1 MPART
6 RSPNSLDS
14 AGEFDVRA
22 EITQIRHEMA
32 DPRVKRLEMG
42 EIKGLLSSI
51 CASMSSQGPEF
62 GGTAG
67 ASTSGIARGAAGLA
81 ASAAATVSNTATV
94 AGSSSVPP
102 GFSPQPNTAGVQTGA
117 GAMPLTS
124 GAQVNPVNAGSMTST
139 VTIPSFLPRNTQGA
153 MTSVGNVNFQIEP
166 NTVNPSFGPVFT
178 TATRTHVL
186 PEGRNF
192 NFPERESQ
200 EDVGMNHYGI
210 DTNQPWRYPTR
221 QPGGTA
227 VGIGAGMPN
236 PGGGMYWQEPPRYLH
251 GVIPNPYTEMS
262 LRSQRLEL
270 TLFNGEDAVG
280 WLQQCEKFFEM
291 TGTPVDQWVN
301 LASGHLVGRAGKWF
315 RNLAIPWYCL
325 NWQQFYLMV
334 LDRFTEANAHEA
346 VELLQNAKQTG
357 SVMQY
362 IDKFEDC
369 VSLVKRDHPY
379 LTESYI
385 LSCFIGGLRADIKH
399 DVCGQK
405 PQNLLAGYWYAK
417 VYEKA
422 SIAKRLS
429 YQSGFNRNKPQF
441 QPAQSSGTRFVNQK
455 NTTQGVEKEKKTCW
469 YCKEPWNYQHKYKVG
484 KVVHMM
490 EEVKEE

>member
-1 MPART
+1 
-6 RSPNSLDS
+6 
-14 AGEFDVRA
+14 
-22 EITQIRHEMA
+22 
-32 DPRVKRLEMG
+32 
-42 EIKGLLSSI
+42 
-51 CASMSSQGPEF
+51 
-62 GGTAG
+62 
-67 ASTSGIARGAAGLA
+67 
-81 ASAAATVSNTATV
+81 
-94 AGSSSVPP
+94 
-102 GFSPQPNTAGVQTGA
+102 
-117 GAMPLTS
+117 
-124 GAQVNPVNAGSMTST
+124 
-139 VTIPSFLPRNTQGA
+139 

-227 VGIGAGMPN
+227 VGTRAGMPN

-490 EEVKEE
+490 EEVEEEEEPQETQEENGETGYQTAPSSPAKKEEEEGQLMQISTQAA

>member
-1 MPART
+1 
-6 RSPNSLDS
+6 
-14 AGEFDVRA
+14 
-22 EITQIRHEMA
+22 
-32 DPRVKRLEMG
+32 
-42 EIKGLLSSI
+42 
-51 CASMSSQGPEF
+51 MSSQGPEF

-102 GFSPQPNTAGVQTGA
+102 GFSPRPNTTGVQTGA
-117 GAMPLTS
+117 GATPLTS

-186 PEGRNF
+186 PEGRNL

-221 QPGGTA
+221 QQGGTA
-227 VGIGAGMPN
+227 VGTGAGMPN

-262 LRSQRLEL
+262 LTSQRLEL

-301 LASGHLVGRAGKWF
+301 LAFGHLVGRAGKWF

-334 LDRFTEANAHEA
+334 SDRFTEANAHET

-362 IDKFEDC
+362 IDKFEDRVC
-369 VSLVKRDHPY
+369 LVKRDHPY

-385 LSCFIGGLRADIKH
+385 LSCFIGGLRVDIKH

-405 PQNLLAGYWYAK
+405 PQNLLAGY
-417 VYEKA
+417 
-422 SIAKRLS
+422 
-429 YQSGFNRNKPQF
+429 
-441 QPAQSSGTRFVNQK
+441 
-455 NTTQGVEKEKKTCW
+455 
-469 YCKEPWNYQHKYKVG
+469 
-484 KVVHMM
+484 
-490 EEVKEE
+490 